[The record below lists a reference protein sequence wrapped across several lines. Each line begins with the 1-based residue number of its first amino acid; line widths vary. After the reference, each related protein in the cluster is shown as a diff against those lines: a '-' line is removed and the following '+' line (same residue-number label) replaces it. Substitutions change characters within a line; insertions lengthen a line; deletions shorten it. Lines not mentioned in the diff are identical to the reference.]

1 MIRGMRSLR
10 LLSAA
15 LFLLLAACAEPPPPF
30 FNAMPDQT
38 LPAPRADKAQVVF
51 LNPANAISGAFLAQ
65 LYELRGENRELLGM
79 LGPKT
84 KLFVNV
90 DPGKHVFMLNQA
102 GLGQFVEANVDAGKR
117 YYVMTRFVY
126 GRGLQLRPVRPSG
139 GDPEFTAGNPRF
151 REWTTE
157 SQLVAKTMDAD
168 AFVAKHKERID
179 EAQQRGMTE
188 WREKRPDQ
196 RAQLTL
202 NPEDSIAAQ

>member
-1 MIRGMRSLR
+1 MIGGMRSPR
-10 LLSAA
+10 RLSA
-15 LFLLLAACAEPPPPF
+15 LLLVLLAACAEPPPPF
-30 FNAMPDQT
+30 FNATPDQT
-38 LPAPRADKAQVVF
+38 VPAPRADKAQVVF

-65 LYELRGENRELLGM
+65 LYEVKGDGREFLGM

-84 KLFVNV
+84 KMFVNV
-90 DPGKHVFMLNQA
+90 DPGKHLFMLNQ

-126 GRGLQLRPVRPSG
+126 GRGLQLRPVRPAG

-151 REWTTE
+151 REWSME
-157 SQLVAKTMDAD
+157 SQLVARTADAE

-188 WREKRPDQ
+188 WQEKRPDQ